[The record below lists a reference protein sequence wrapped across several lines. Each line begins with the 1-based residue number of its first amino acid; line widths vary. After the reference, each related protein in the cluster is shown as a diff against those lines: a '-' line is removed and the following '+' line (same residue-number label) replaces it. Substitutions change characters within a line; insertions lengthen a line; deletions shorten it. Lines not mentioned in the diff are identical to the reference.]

1 MSLGPSPWAYGST
14 SFNATSASQTVATL
28 EDTFYGMNDDDISF
42 PDMVR
47 QITEYMLKRR
57 TRWIRISRGTDEPAA
72 WKTAYVLVTLATCRL
87 YVLEPG
93 SNELVSYFADRG
105 PVRFYDAFVS
115 VHFFVRSLFYASIQ
129 GSQYAPYINPSIE
142 FSVKSD
148 TNGSDEIF
156 LAMDVTQ
163 ENFSSSDPYYVPAW
177 IHKLNGIEDGGSPG
191 PCLRATNCSTYL
203 EAGSPNITFQ
213 THGKSIVFTT
223 RNGTQKPDLVAAWA
237 RSACTGTTQSVTF
250 NVTGTL
256 HVWDTGKIDGRNS
269 CAILSP
275 ITPTASPCGAA
286 INSAAASNI
295 SASITS
301 AGCAVTCP
309 PTNQSSTRKDILF
322 SGWWLICLLL
332 AALESL

>member
-1 MSLGPSPWAYGST
+1 
-14 SFNATSASQTVATL
+14 
-28 EDTFYGMNDDDISF
+28 
-42 PDMVR
+42 
-47 QITEYMLKRR
+47 
-57 TRWIRISRGTDEPAA
+57 
-72 WKTAYVLVTLATCRL
+72 
-87 YVLEPG
+87 
-93 SNELVSYFADRG
+93 
-105 PVRFYDAFVS
+105 
-115 VHFFVRSLFYASIQ
+115 
-129 GSQYAPYINPSIE
+129 
-142 FSVKSD
+142 
-148 TNGSDEIF
+148 
-156 LAMDVTQ
+156 MDVTQ